1 MLVLSCVCVILQANL
16 NTCVTWCLS
25 FPFVFLCMIMKNT
38 FYNNLFGG
46 FS

>member
-1 MLVLSCVCVILQANL
+1 MLVLSCVCVILRTNL
-16 NTCVTWCLS
+16 LTWCLS